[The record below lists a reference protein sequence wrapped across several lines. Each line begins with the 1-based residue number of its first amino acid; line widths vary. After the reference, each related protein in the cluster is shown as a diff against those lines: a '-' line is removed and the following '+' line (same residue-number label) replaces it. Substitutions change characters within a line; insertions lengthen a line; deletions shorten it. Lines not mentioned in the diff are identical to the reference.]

1 MAQVKVKT
9 RDGAEQ
15 TLESPNGIPLM
26 ETLRDEDMD
35 VEGTCGGICSCGTCH
50 VYVAEAWVD
59 KLPPVGEDEAMMLE
73 AIAEVVEVRPN
84 SRLSCQIE
92 ISDEH
97 EGLEVEVG
105 PVA

>member
-1 MAQVKVKT
+1 MAQVKIKD
-9 RDGAEQ
+9 RDGGEH
-15 TLESPNGIPLM
+15 TLEAPNGSMLM

-50 VYVAEAWVD
+50 IYVASAWAD
-59 KLPPVGEDEAMMLE
+59 KLPAVGEDEEMMLE
-73 AIAEVVEVRPN
+73 AIGEVVEVRPN

-92 ISDEH
+92 MSEEL
-97 EGLEVEVG
+97 EGLEVEVA

>member
-1 MAQVKVKT
+1 MAQVKVKD
-9 RDGAEQ
+9 RDGAEH
-15 TLESPNGIPLM
+15 TLESPNGVPLM

-50 VYVAEAWVD
+50 VYVAPEWAD
-59 KLPPVGEDEAMMLE
+59 RLPAMGEDEEMMLE
-73 AIAEVVEVRPN
+73 AIGEVVEVRPN

-92 ISDEH
+92 LTEDL
-97 EGLEVEVG
+97 EGLELEVG

>member
-1 MAQVKVKT
+1 MAKVKIKD
-9 RDGAEQ
+9 RDGGEH
-15 TLESPNGIPLM
+15 TLEAPNGVPLM

-50 VYVAEAWVD
+50 VYVDAAWVD
-59 KLPPVGEDEAMMLE
+59 RLAAKGEDEEMMLE
-73 AIAEVVEVRPN
+73 AIGEVVEVRPN

-92 ISDEH
+92 MNDEL
-97 EGLEVEVG
+97 EGLVVEVG

>member
-1 MAQVKVKT
+1 MPKVQVT
-9 RDGAEQ
+9 DRDGVEHELDA
-15 TLESPNGIPLM
+15 PNGSPLM

-50 VYVAEAWVD
+50 CYVDPAWSARLAP
-59 KLPPVGEDEAMMLE
+59 KEEDEEMMLE
-73 AIAEVVEVRPN
+73 AIAEVVEVTEH

-92 ISDEH
+92 MSDEL
-97 EGLEVEVG
+97 EGLQVTIG